1 MEKRRVKLQKH
12 RYFSETFRKTR
23 VKEYEEGQYSV
34 RELSKLYGVSE
45 VSVYRWIHQYSIY
58 NKKGYK
64 VVEEDKSAR
73 KKVNDL
79 KEQLSEAERIIGQKQ
94 IKIDYLEELLE
105 LAREEYNIDLKKN
118 LNTKHSKGSGRKTT

>member
-1 MEKRRVKLQKH
+1 M
-12 RYFSETFRKTR
+12 
-23 VKEYEEGQYSV
+23 

-45 VSVYRWIHQYSIY
+45 VSIYRWIHQYSIY
-58 NKKGYK
+58 NMKGFK

-73 KKVNDL
+73 KKVNEL
-79 KEQLSEAERIIGQKQ
+79 KKQLSEAERIIGQKQ